1 MKLKV
6 KKEAKTNGLKKAS
19 PEKKSDGMYEKT
31 EEMEVDANDVMEDDE
46 EMARRVENGVEE
58 KVVFRRRMLD

>member
-1 MKLKV
+1 MRR
-6 KKEAKTNGLKKAS
+6 
-19 PEKKSDGMYEKT
+19 
-31 EEMEVDANDVMEDDE
+31 EEMEVDANDEVEDDE